1 MKALAAGLMGVVM
14 AFGAGQTQAAEI
26 KILTAGAFKPVVSA
40 LAPSFEKMTG
50 HKVIIDNDTAGA
62 LTKRIEGG
70 EAFDAVF
77 LTPAALKDLTSK
89 GLTAEAP
96 QANVARV
103 AIGVAVKEGAAAPD
117 ISSTEAFKAELRKA
131 KRIAVIDPKAGGSSG
146 IYLAGLFQKW
156 GMADELQPKLVLVPG
171 GLVATRVVN
180 GEADLA
186 IHQISEILAVPGA
199 KLVGPLP
206 ADIQNYTVYR
216 GARSTKSAQPQ
227 AAEAFIAAMSSA
239 EAGAILKDKGMER
252 PN

>member
-1 MKALAAGLMGVVM
+1 MKALTVGVM
-14 AFGAGQTQAAEI
+14 AAAMALCVGKANAADV

-50 HKVIIDNDTAGA
+50 HKLVIENDTAGA
-62 LTKRIEGG
+62 LTKRIESG

-89 GLTAEAP
+89 GLTAAEP

-103 AIGVAVKEGAAAPD
+103 AIGVAVKDGANAPD
-117 ISSTEAFKAELRKA
+117 ISSTEAFKAALRAA

-146 IYLAGLFQKW
+146 IYLADLFQKW
-156 GMADELQPKLVLVPG
+156 GMTDELQPKLVLVPG

-180 GEADLA
+180 GEADIA

-216 GARSTKSAQPQ
+216 GARSTKSAQPN
-227 AAEAFIAAMSSA
+227 AADAFIAAMSSA
-239 EAGAILKDKGMER
+239 EAAAILKDKGMER